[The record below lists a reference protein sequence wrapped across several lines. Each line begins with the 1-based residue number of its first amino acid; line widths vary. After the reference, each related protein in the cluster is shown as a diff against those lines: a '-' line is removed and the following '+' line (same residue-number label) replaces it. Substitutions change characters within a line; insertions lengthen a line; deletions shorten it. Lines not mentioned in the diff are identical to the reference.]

1 MRAVKYD
8 STSVSLLGQQL
19 VGKQIWFFC
28 GHGAALQGQTVPVF
42 QINGQL
48 EAVSIDALVAVI
60 RSVPTLKLVV
70 LAGCCTEQLGR
81 ALRDAGVPDVVCWS
95 TKVNCAAAAAF
106 GKAFVEATAKQQLE
120 GHLVP
125 AAAFDTAC
133 AAVKH
138 VTEDGALDGGRPAQ
152 VQMYALVDPDDKARV
167 YPSKPPTSPRLMGRL
182 RTDAGF
188 PPGRLA
194 AGKPVHLSAIPS
206 ADVPDPAE
214 VAGGGALALAI
225 ASSGTEAASD
235 DGVETLV
242 AMFPT
247 YDKDILSIILA
258 GHSNNVGAA
267 TDQHSRWE
275 RPLRSAWARPSLPKL
290 LPSDLHQEPPRLDA
304 RRLTLCA
311 WPSTAWRRPSRVSD
325 ERVARAARRRRSP
338 TRPRIRA
345 CARS

>member
-1 MRAVKYD
+1 M
-8 STSVSLLGQQL
+8 
-19 VGKQIWFFC
+19 
-28 GHGAALQGQTVPVF
+28 
-42 QINGQL
+42 
-48 EAVSIDALVAVI
+48 
-60 RSVPTLKLVV
+60 
-70 LAGCCTEQLGR
+70 
-81 ALRDAGVPDVVCWS
+81 
-95 TKVNCAAAAAF
+95 
-106 GKAFVEATAKQQLE
+106 
-120 GHLVP
+120 P

-152 VQMYALVDPDDKARV
+152 VQMYELVDPDDKARV

-247 YDKDILSIILA
+247 YDKDILSIILS

-267 TDQHSRWE
+267 IDQQLQMGKAIAECVGASEPAEAASE
-275 RPLRSAWARPSLPKL
+275 RP
-290 LPSDLHQEPPRLDA
+290 EPR
-304 RRLTLCA
+304 T
-311 WPSTAWRRPSRVSD
+311 TK
-325 ERVARAARRRRSP
+325 
-338 TRPRIRA
+338 T
-345 CARS
+345 

>member
-1 MRAVKYD
+1 MTYDVLITAVPNGIPDVKHEADTIRSAFGVRAVKYD

-152 VQMYALVDPDDKARV
+152 VQMYELVDPDDKARV

-267 TDQHSRWE
+267 TDQLLQMGKAIAECVGASEPAEAASE
-275 RPLRSAWARPSLPKL
+275 RPA
-290 LPSDLHQEPPRLDA
+290 PR
-304 RRLTLCA
+304 T
-311 WPSTAWRRPSRVSD
+311 TK
-325 ERVARAARRRRSP
+325 
-338 TRPRIRA
+338 T
-345 CARS
+345 